1 MINKFYQ
8 WIHKI
13 TSYINV
19 SPKTETKK
27 FLNLKSLSSKVKKKE
42 YLIMSKVYFEAGNQT
57 IFKLYKL
64 VWTTIS
70 NIASCIGLLSLQ
82 KLKFQK

>member
-42 YLIMSKVYFEAGNQT
+42 YLIMSKVYFEAGN
-57 IFKLYKL
+57 
-64 VWTTIS
+64 
-70 NIASCIGLLSLQ
+70 
-82 KLKFQK
+82 